1 MNLSNIRVLNDS
13 LILAEADRIRKEIHA
28 LAEYAEFAK
37 FCMTAKDVL
46 RYLPKEYTLRQ
57 GVEGLATVRYLLG
70 KDFDEIMPEDVEDA
84 IFYYPLDSDD
94 CGVASSEEVLA

>member
-13 LILAEADRIRKEIHA
+13 LILAEAERIHKEIHA
-28 LAEYAEFAK
+28 LADRAEFAQ

-70 KDFDEIMPEDVEDA
+70 KDFDEIMPEDIEDA
-84 IFYYPLDSDD
+84 IFYYPMDD
-94 CGVASSEEVLA
+94 GDVTSSEEVLA